1 MRRPRFPGSGVLQ
14 NRGAADQHRAVEVS
28 SQILGHARFSNGRQR
43 VKASRTMIW
52 MLTCATVTASEQV
65 LAAST
70 GAAFSPETVNDAA
83 LVASVGQGGEGAAV
97 LRAQILLDRARFSPG
112 EMDAAYGS
120 NMRQAIAGFQK
131 SRGLSVNGE
140 VDAATWKALDS
151 DNAPVL
157 VTITLSADDVAG
169 PFTPL
174 PSGMA
179 AQSKLDAL
187 GYTSSLEA
195 LGEKFHA
202 SPELLKQLNPGK
214 DFDEAGEQLVVP
226 SVQATAPMPAVA
238 RVVVDKSA
246 ATVSLLDESG
256 QVVAQYPASTGS
268 KHDPLP
274 LGEWKIKGVGKK
286 PVFHYNPKL
295 FWDAKTTDAK
305 ATLAAGPNNPVGV
318 VWIDLSKDHYGIHGT
333 PEPSKIGKTQSH
345 GCIRMTNWDALDVSR
360 SVKPGMTATLQ
371 E

>member
-1 MRRPRFPGSGVLQ
+1 MKTSL
-14 NRGAADQHRAVEVS
+14 
-28 SQILGHARFSNGRQR
+28 
-43 VKASRTMIW
+43 TMIRIFA
-52 MLTCATVTASEQV
+52 CATLAISTQAV
-65 LAAST
+65 AAST
-70 GAAFSPETVNDAA
+70 HVVLTAEAVNDAA
-83 LVASVGQGGEGAAV
+83 LVAAVRPGDKGAAV

-112 EMDAAYGS
+112 EIDAAYGS
-120 NMRQAIAGFQK
+120 NMRQAIAGFQQ
-131 SRGLSVNGE
+131 SRGLSVSGE
-140 VDAATWKALDS
+140 MDAATWNALDS
-151 DNAPVL
+151 DTAPAL
-157 VTITLSADDVAG
+157 VSVSLSADDVAG
-169 PFTPL
+169 PFRPL
-174 PSGMA
+174 PSGML

-187 GYTSSLEA
+187 GYVSPLEA

-214 DFDEAGEQLVVP
+214 DFGRAGEQLVVP
-226 SVQATAPMPAVA
+226 SVQAIEPMPTVA
-238 RVVVDKSA
+238 KLVVDKSA
-246 ATVSLLDESG
+246 ATVSLLDGSG
-256 QVVAQYPASTGS
+256 KVVAQYPASTGS

-274 LGEWKIKGVGKK
+274 LGDWKIKGVGKH

-345 GCIRMTNWDALDVSR
+345 GCIRMTNWSALAVSQV
-360 SVKPGMTATLQ
+360 VKPGMTATLQ